1 MGRKALGKGLEA
13 LIPTE
18 EGTSKIPLKDIK
30 PGTLQPRKKIDKK
43 QLEELASSIKEKG
56 VLQPVLVRKKG
67 KYYELVYGHRRY
79 QAAKMAGLKE
89 IPAVVKD
96 LTDRE
101 VLEISIIENVQR
113 EDLNPVEEAEAY
125 RTLMIEFGLTQEQV
139 AERVGKDRSTIA
151 NKLRLLNLPE
161 EIRNALS
168 EGLIT
173 EGHARP
179 LLSLKTREEM
189 LRAFHEILKTRESV
203 RKTEKRVKRIK
214 EKDTEILHIEQ
225 ELIGALGT
233 KVVIQRG
240 RNKGK
245 IEIYFY
251 SDEELVRL
259 IRLLKGEKE

>member
-1 MGRKALGKGLEA
+1 
-13 LIPTE
+13 
-18 EGTSKIPLKDIK
+18 
-30 PGTLQPRKKIDKK
+30 
-43 QLEELASSIKEKG
+43 
-56 VLQPVLVRKKG
+56 
-67 KYYELVYGHRRY
+67 
-79 QAAKMAGLKE
+79 
-89 IPAVVKD
+89 
-96 LTDRE
+96 
-101 VLEISIIENVQR
+101 
-113 EDLNPVEEAEAY
+113 
-125 RTLMIEFGLTQEQV
+125 GLTQEQV

-161 EIRNALS
+161 EIREALS
-168 EGLIT
+168 NGLIT

-179 LLSLKTREEM
+179 LLSLKTKKEM

-214 EKDTEILHIEQ
+214 EKDTEVLHIEQ

-240 RNKGK
+240 RKKGK

-259 IRLLKGEKE
+259 VRLLKGEME